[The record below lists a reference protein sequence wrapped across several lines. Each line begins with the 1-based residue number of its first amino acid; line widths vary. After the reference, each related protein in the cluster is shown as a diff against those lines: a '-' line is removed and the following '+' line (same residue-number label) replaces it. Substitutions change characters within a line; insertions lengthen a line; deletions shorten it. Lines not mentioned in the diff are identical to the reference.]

1 MTFDIQHQY
10 SFLNGLQGKISFNA
24 ILADITWFQV
34 GGAAQLM
41 FRPQNPD
48 DLQKFLRQKPEEV
61 PLTVIG
67 VGSNLLV
74 RDGGIDGVVVRLG
87 REFNKITKL
96 SATHMYVGGAVLD
109 SNISRMALEY
119 GIGGL
124 EFLSGIPGTVGG
136 GVYMNAGC
144 YGREFSDIVESVDII
159 GPGGQIKTL
168 PAKEIGFSYR
178 HSNIPTNS
186 IVIGAILKGIVSD
199 SVHIQSAIQ
208 DIQQKRLLTQP
219 IRTKTGGSTFANPD
233 PQLSNGKK
241 AWQLIDEAGCRGLRR
256 GDAIVSPM
264 HCNFLINEGK
274 ATATDLEDLGEE
286 VRERV
291 LRQSGINLRWEIQR
305 IGKRLI

>member
-10 SFLNGLQGKISFNA
+10 PFLNGLQGKISFNA
-24 ILADITWFQV
+24 ILADTTWFQV
-34 GGAAQLM
+34 GGPAQLM

-48 DLQKFLRQKPEEV
+48 DLQKFLRQKPDEI

-74 RDGGIDGVVVRLG
+74 RDGGIDGVVIRLG

-96 SATHMYVGGAVLD
+96 SSTHMYVGGAVLD

-119 GIGGL
+119 EIGGL

-199 SVHIQSAIQ
+199 SAHIQSAIQ

-256 GDAIVSPM
+256 GDAVVSHM
-264 HCNFLINEGK
+264 HCNFLINEGN
-274 ATATDLEDLGEE
+274 ASATDLEDLGEE

>member
-10 SFLNGLQGKISFNA
+10 PFLNGLQGKISFNS
-24 ILADITWFQV
+24 ILADTTWFQV

-48 DLQKFLRQKPEEV
+48 DLQKFLRQKPDEI

-74 RDGGIDGVVVRLG
+74 RDGGIDGVVIRLG

-96 SATHMYVGGAVLD
+96 SSTHMYAGGAVLD

-144 YGREFSDIVESVDII
+144 YGREFSDIVESVDVI

-199 SVHIQSAIQ
+199 SAHIQSAIQ

-256 GDAIVSPM
+256 GDAVVSHM
-264 HCNFLINEGK
+264 HCNFLINEGN
-274 ATATDLEDLGEE
+274 ASATDLEDLGEE

>member
-41 FRPQNPD
+41 FRPQNSD
-48 DLQKFLRQKPEEV
+48 DLQKFLRQKPDEV

-74 RDGGIDGVVVRLG
+74 RDGGVDGVVVRLG

-168 PAKEIGFSYR
+168 PTKEIGFSYR
-178 HSNIPTNS
+178 HSNIPRNS
-186 IVIGAILKGIVSD
+186 VVIGAILKGIVSD

-264 HCNFLINEGK
+264 HCNFLINEGNAK
-274 ATATDLEDLGEE
+274 AADLEDLGEE

>member
-186 IVIGAILKGIVSD
+186 IVIGAIL
-199 SVHIQSAIQ
+199 
-208 DIQQKRLLTQP
+208 
-219 IRTKTGGSTFANPD
+219 
-233 PQLSNGKK
+233 
-241 AWQLIDEAGCRGLRR
+241 
-256 GDAIVSPM
+256 
-264 HCNFLINEGK
+264 
-274 ATATDLEDLGEE
+274 
-286 VRERV
+286 
-291 LRQSGINLRWEIQR
+291 
-305 IGKRLI
+305 

>member
-233 PQLSNGKK
+233 PKLSNGKK